1 MQVAAAAVQDELVAV
16 TARLQSAQ
24 QALQVEQV
32 GSPLQVAVKFDCNAV
47 QCTGA
52 ESSGAQAR
60 GVPRHS
66 MYQRCCAIPGIR
78 LC

>member
-1 MQVAAAAVQDELVAV
+1 MNVSLKHTQQPVACAIMQAAAAAVQDELVAV

-32 GSPLQVAVKFDCNAV
+32 GSPLQVADNFDCNAV

-52 ESSGAQAR
+52 ESSGA
-60 GVPRHS
+60 
-66 MYQRCCAIPGIR
+66 
-78 LC
+78 